1 MIHAQPQVALL
12 ITVNMISEG
21 QITLFQ
27 EISTKFFVWQWM
39 FSALLYANGIAILNT
54 VHVVMHGMACFGT
67 LVTNK

>member
-1 MIHAQPQVALL
+1 
-12 ITVNMISEG
+12 MISEG

-67 LVTNK
+67 LATNK